1 MKNLTEDLVWELYQ
15 ELIPT
20 APEAHD
26 CPVCREDV
34 FVYAL
39 NRLQPHYVATLKG
52 EVVSR
57 LEMQIGQ
64 SHTDATVV
72 MMDAFRFVAS
82 NPRCGRAPAKKT

>member
-1 MKNLTEDLVWELYQ
+1 MKNLTEDLVWELYR
-15 ELIPT
+15 ELIPQ
-20 APEAHD
+20 APDAHD
-26 CPVCREDV
+26 CAVCREDV

-39 NRLQPHYVATLKG
+39 NRLPAHYVATLKG

-72 MMDAFRFVAS
+72 MMEAFRFVAA
-82 NPRCGRAPAKKT
+82 NPRCGRAPVSAD